1 MKTRDLTFTQLLEI
15 LQAAEAIQ
23 FDGTL
28 VCTLVYPQVNVYDE
42 PCFEVSLDDESLLI
56 YSDDVSDLHIN
67 DYGNIEFEMNGD
79 IYMISVL
86 ERKELA

>member
-1 MKTRDLTFTQLLEI
+1 MKTRDLTFTELLEI

-28 VCTLVYPQVNVYDE
+28 VYPSISEYDD
-42 PCFEVSLDDESLLI
+42 PWFEVTLDDEPLI
-56 YSDDVSDLHIN
+56 MYSDDVSDLHIN

-79 IYMISVL
+79 IYMISIL
-86 ERKELA
+86 ERKELV

>member
-23 FDGTL
+23 FDG
-28 VCTLVYPQVNVYDE
+28 TLVYPQVNVYDE

-56 YSDDVSDLHIN
+56 YSDNVSDLHIN